1 MSTYAIYFSPTNGT
15 QNVVK
20 ALAGEFGDYK
30 GVDLC
35 SREADTDMTFAQGD
49 VCIVAVPSYGGRVP
63 AALQRMSG
71 YKGNGAKA
79 ILVVVY
85 GNRAYEDTL
94 RELQDYLTARD
105 FDCTAA
111 VAAIAEHSI
120 MRQFASGRPNDSD
133 KKQLAEFSRQ
143 IISKISQNAP
153 REPLKLAGNYPYKDY
168 NGVPLKPKAGKSC
181 TKCALCA
188 KMCPVA
194 AIPADDPQKTD
205 NSICISCM
213 RCVSI
218 CPAKARK
225 LNALMLKVALKGL
238 EKACSTRKENELF
251 I

>member
-1 MSTYAIYFSPTNGT
+1 
-15 QNVVK
+15 
-20 ALAGEFGDYK
+20 
-30 GVDLC
+30 
-35 SREADTDMTFAQGD
+35 
-49 VCIVAVPSYGGRVP
+49 
-63 AALQRMSG
+63 MSG

-205 NSICISCM
+205 NSICISCR
-213 RCVSI
+213 RCISI